1 MDITIFGGIG
11 KTGLLAFQK
20 MLVKG
25 HNVTAYARTPS
36 KIPFQNHRLKIV
48 KGELTEKKNRKKKY
62 L

>member
-20 MLVKG
+20 MLDKG

-36 KIPFQNHRLKIV
+36 KLPFQHHRLKIV